1 LRTRANK
8 QSGATIK
15 DVAER
20 AGVSA
25 MTVSRVLNGES
36 RVRDETRERVL
47 DAMKALDYRPN
58 ISARSLAKARS
69 FFLGLLYNNPN
80 PGYVSELLI
89 GMMNRCR
96 QAGYHLAIEDSGST
110 DSHWAKTIDAVLR
123 TSNFDGVILPPPVSD
138 FRSVRTALEEMQ
150 IPYIRIAPEHD
161 RDAVPSV
168 ITDDREA
175 AQRMTKY
182 LLELG
187 HTRIGFIQG
196 DPEHGSSRQREAGYR
211 AALEQANVEIRE
223 NWVQPGRYTYRSGLV
238 AAESLLSADDRPTA
252 IFASNDD
259 MAAAVVA
266 VANRLGLD
274 VPGDLSIAGFDDT
287 QTATTL
293 WPQLTTVRQPI
304 AEMAAASIDMLT
316 RMLEKGDE
324 TAEPDTRLI
333 PCELIVRGST
343 APPVK

>member
-1 LRTRANK
+1 M
-8 QSGATIK
+8 
-15 DVAER
+15 

-25 MTVSRVLNGES
+25 MTVSRVLNGEA

-47 DAMKALDYRPN
+47 EAMKSLDYRPN

-89 GMMNRCR
+89 GMMKRCR
-96 QAGYHLAIEDSGST
+96 QAGYHLAIEDSGDT
-110 DSHWAKTIDAVLR
+110 DAQWAKSVELLLR
-123 TSNFDGVILPPPVSD
+123 TSNFDGIILPPPVCD
-138 FRSVRTALEEMQ
+138 FPSIRAALDELDIPSVR
-150 IPYIRIAPEHD
+150 ISPESRQAAD
-161 RDAVPSV
+161 SCVV
-168 ITDDREA
+168 TDDQDA
-175 AQRMTKY
+175 ASRMTRH

-196 DPEHGSSRQREAGYR
+196 DREHGASAKREAGYR
-211 AALEQANVEIRE
+211 AALSEAGIEVEDG
-223 NWVQPGRYTYRSGLV
+223 WVQPGQYTYRSALI
-238 AAESLLSADDRPTA
+238 AAEAMLSLDNRPTA

-266 VANRLGLD
+266 MAGKRGLD
-274 VPGDLSIAGFDDT
+274 VPGDLSVAGFDDT
-287 QTATTL
+287 QTATTI

-304 AEMAAASIDMLT
+304 AEMAAAAVDIMT
-316 RMLEKGDE
+316 RQLEAQNPDF
-324 TAEPDTRLI
+324 EPEIRLI

-343 APPVK
+343 ARSPD

>member
-1 LRTRANK
+1 MRTRANK

-47 DAMKALDYRPN
+47 EAMKALDYRPN

-96 QAGYHLAIEDSGST
+96 QAGYHLAIEDSGAT
-110 DSHWAKTIDAVLR
+110 DSHWAKAIDAVLR

-138 FRSVRTALEEMQ
+138 FPSVRAALTDMD
-150 IPYIRIAPEHD
+150 IPYVRIAPEND
-161 RDAVPSV
+161 RASVPSV
-168 ITDDREA
+168 VTDDREA
-175 AQRMTKY
+175 AQRMTRY

-196 DPEHGSSRQREAGYR
+196 DPEHGSSRQREAGCR
-211 AALEQANVEIRE
+211 EALQQAGIELRDA
-223 NWVQPGRYTYRSGLV
+223 WVQPGRYTYRSGLV
-238 AAESLLSADDRPTA
+238 AAENLLNSDDRPTA

-274 VPGDLSIAGFDDT
+274 VPGELSIAGFDDT

-316 RMLEKGDE
+316 RMLEKGDDAGDPE
-324 TAEPDTRLI
+324 TRLI

-343 APPVK
+343 APPGT

>member
-1 LRTRANK
+1 MRTRANK

-36 RVRDETRERVL
+36 RVRDETRARVL
-47 DAMKALDYRPN
+47 EAMKALDYRPN

-80 PGYVSELLI
+80 PGYVSELLV

-96 QAGYHLAIEDSGST
+96 QAGYHLAIEDSGAT
-110 DSHWAKTIDAVLR
+110 DSHWANAVELVLR
-123 TSNFDGVILPPPVSD
+123 TSNFDGVILPPPVCD
-138 FRSVRTALEEMQ
+138 FPSVRNALEDMGV
-150 IPYIRIAPEHD
+150 PYVRIAPEEDQKSQPSVVTDD
-161 RDAVPSV
+161 RDAA
-168 ITDDREA
+168 E
-175 AQRMTKY
+175 RMTNY

-187 HTRIGFIQG
+187 HTRIGFIRG
-196 DPEHGSSRQREAGYR
+196 DTEHGSSRQREAGFR
-211 AALEQANVEIRE
+211 AALEKAGITLRDD
-223 NWVQPGRYTYRSGLV
+223 WVQPGRFTYRSGLV
-238 AAESLLSADDRPTA
+238 AAENLLRGDDRPTA
-252 IFASNDD
+252 IFACNDD

-266 VANRLGLD
+266 VANKLGLD
-274 VPGDLSIAGFDDT
+274 VPSQLSVTGFDDT

-304 AEMAAASIDMLT
+304 AQMATAAVDILT
-316 RMLEKGDE
+316 RALEQGSEGGDVE
-324 TAEPDTRLI
+324 IRLI

-343 APPVK
+343 APPAR

>member
-1 LRTRANK
+1 MRTRANK

-47 DAMKALDYRPN
+47 EAMKALDYRPN

-96 QAGYHLAIEDSGST
+96 QAGYHLAIEDSGAT
-110 DSHWAKTIDAVLR
+110 DSHWAKAIDAVLR

-138 FRSVRTALEEMQ
+138 FPSVRAALTDMD
-150 IPYIRIAPEHD
+150 IPYVRIAPEND
-161 RDAVPSV
+161 RVSVPSV
-168 ITDDREA
+168 VTDDREA
-175 AQRMTKY
+175 AQRMTRY

-187 HTRIGFIQG
+187 HTRIGFIKG
-196 DPEHGSSRQREAGYR
+196 DPEHGSSRQREAGFR
-211 AALEQANVEIRE
+211 EALQQAGIELRDA
-223 NWVQPGRYTYRSGLV
+223 WVQPGRYTYRSGLV
-238 AAESLLSADDRPTA
+238 AAENLLNSGDRPTA

-274 VPGDLSIAGFDDT
+274 VPGELSIAGFDDT

-316 RMLEKGDE
+316 RMLEKGDDAGDPE
-324 TAEPDTRLI
+324 TRLI

-343 APPVK
+343 APSGT

>member
-1 LRTRANK
+1 MRTRANK

-47 DAMKALDYRPN
+47 GAMKELDYRPN

-80 PGYVSELLI
+80 PGYVSELLV

-96 QAGYHLAIEDSGST
+96 RAGYHLAIEDSGST
-110 DSHWAKTIDAVLR
+110 DSHWANAVEMVLR
-123 TSNFDGVILPPPVSD
+123 TSNFDGVILPPPVCD
-138 FRSVRTALEEMQ
+138 FPSVRNALEKMGV
-150 IPYIRIAPEHD
+150 PYVRIAPEVD
-161 RDAVPSV
+161 RDAQPSV
-168 ITDDREA
+168 ITDDRDA
-175 AQRMTKY
+175 AERMTSY

-187 HTRIGFIQG
+187 HTRLGFIQG
-196 DPEHGSSRQREAGYR
+196 DPEHGSSRQREAGFR
-211 AALEQANVEIRE
+211 AALDKAGVALRDD
-223 NWVQPGRYTYRSGLV
+223 WVQPGRYTYRSGLV
-238 AAESLLSADDRPTA
+238 AAEKMLRSDDRPSA

-266 VANRLGLD
+266 VANKLGLD
-274 VPGDLSIAGFDDT
+274 VPGQLSVSGFDDT
-287 QTATTL
+287 QTAITL

-304 AEMAAASIDMLT
+304 AEMAAASVDILT
-316 RMLEKGDE
+316 RALERGSDDADVE
-324 TAEPDTRLI
+324 IRLI

-343 APPVK
+343 AQPGS